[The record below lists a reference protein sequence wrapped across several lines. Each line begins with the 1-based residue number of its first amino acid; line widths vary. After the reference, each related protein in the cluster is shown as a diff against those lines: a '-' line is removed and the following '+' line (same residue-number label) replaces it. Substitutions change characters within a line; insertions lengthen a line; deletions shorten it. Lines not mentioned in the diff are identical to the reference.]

1 MPFKDTKEGS
11 TNSFLTPSI
20 EVVKRAKEWTVQFGI
35 GNQFFELY
43 YSGTKAE
50 ANWMAKMLK
59 QAFSRAIMRK

>member
-1 MPFKDTKEGS
+1 MFKDTPEGS
-11 TNSFLTPSI
+11 TNSFLTPII
-20 EVVKRAKEWTVQFGI
+20 EVVRRAGEWTVQFGI

-59 QAFSRAIMRK
+59 KAFSKTIMRK